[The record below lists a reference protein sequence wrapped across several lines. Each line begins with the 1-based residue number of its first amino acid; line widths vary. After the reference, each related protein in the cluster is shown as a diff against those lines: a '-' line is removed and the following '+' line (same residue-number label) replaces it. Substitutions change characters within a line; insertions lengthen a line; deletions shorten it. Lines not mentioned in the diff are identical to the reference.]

1 MSEFGILDTS
11 SPSCSVCH
19 IAMVKEMVHY
29 GAKSCF
35 SCRAFFRRNSLRNKL
50 DNCIKEGSCLI
61 SYIDRKSCASCRYE
75 KCVRAGMKRE
85 FIAPSGGKRKRLK
98 RAYELEDGIIKPIFT
113 DEDSTSAMESP
124 QDMDCE
130 RNNLNVQRGS
140 NNENETREIIRVEEE
155 FSESHSIHK
164 NIVDG
169 EKRDTFFLEETTEE
183 DMSLIDPDTG
193 EIVLKQTIC
202 ETVPEDKN
210 IISLSDGH
218 NYIPDNSKGIFKD
231 QESVIRTIPENISNK
246 GPGPAMAITDE
257 KSENKKLVTRCTA
270 EHILHYIH
278 KKFKKRYDMS
288 VGSTTHY
295 PYQSDIQQVTV
306 VPQRENVELNI
317 ITKSPSQN
325 TQNRYR

>member
-1 MSEFGILDTS
+1 
-11 SPSCSVCH
+11 
-19 IAMVKEMVHY
+19 
-29 GAKSCF
+29 
-35 SCRAFFRRNSLRNKL
+35 
-50 DNCIKEGSCLI
+50 
-61 SYIDRKSCASCRYE
+61 
-75 KCVRAGMKRE
+75 MKRE
-85 FIAPSGGKRKRLK
+85 FIAPGGGKRKRLK
-98 RAYELEDGIIKPIFT
+98 RAYEFEDGIIKPIFT

-124 QDMDCE
+124 QEMDCE
-130 RNNLNVQRGS
+130 RNNLNVQRGY
-140 NNENETREIIRVEEE
+140 NKENETQEIIRVEEE
-155 FSESHSIHK
+155 CSESHSIHK
-164 NIVDG
+164 NIVDE

-193 EIVLKQTIC
+193 EIVLKQKIC
-202 ETVPEDKN
+202 EMVRETVHEDKD

-218 NYIPDNSKGIFKD
+218 NYIPDKSKGIFKD
-231 QESVIRTIPENISNK
+231 QESVIRTIPDNISNK

-257 KSENKKLVTRCTA
+257 KSENKRDKREPSDKLVTRCTA

-317 ITKSPSQN
+317 FTKSSSQH
-325 TQNRYR
+325 TRIR